1 MEQLENL
8 NVVAQELLVTPAQLK
23 AELPIPDEVRHH
35 VRDAR
40 QQVRN
45 ILSGT
50 DPRLLVVIGPCS
62 IHDVDAAEDYA
73 RRLKAIAVELAPTLL
88 IVMRAYFEKPR
99 TTVGWK
105 GLVNDPFLD
114 GTFHIE
120 EGIRI
125 ARRLLLRIAALGL
138 PLSTEAL
145 DPISPQYLHELIA
158 WSAIGARTTESQ
170 THREMASGLSSA
182 VGFKNGTDGS
192 LDVAINALQSVSKP
206 HRFLGINQSGQ
217 VSIIHTRGNDAAHVV
232 MRGGHLGPNYDRE
245 SIAACERALAAAG
258 LKANIMIDC
267 SHANSGKEPNRQVD
281 VARDAAAQITA
292 GNRSIMGLMI
302 ESNINAGNQKLGGD
316 LTKLAYGVSVTD
328 PCVGWATSADLLRE
342 LAHGLGNVLA
352 QRSRRGARVEAA

>member
-1 MEQLENL
+1 VEQLENL

-23 AELPIPDEVRHH
+23 AELPVPEQVRHRVH
-35 VRDAR
+35 EAR
-40 QQVRN
+40 EQVRN
-45 ILSGT
+45 ILSGS
-50 DPRLLVVIGPCS
+50 DHRLLIVVGPCS
-62 IHDVDAAEDYA
+62 IHDVVAAEDYA
-73 RRLKAIAVELAPTLL
+73 RRLKALADELAPDLM

-105 GLVNDPFLD
+105 GLVNDPFLND
-114 GTFHIE
+114 TFHIE

-125 ARRLLLRIAALGL
+125 ARRLLLRIAEIGL

-145 DPISPQYLHELIA
+145 DPISPQYLQELIA

-217 VSIIHTRGNDAAHVV
+217 VSIIHTRGNRAAHVV
-232 MRGGHLGPNYDRE
+232 LRGGHAGPNYDRQ
-245 SIAACERALAAAG
+245 SVADCERALVAAG
-258 LKANIMIDC
+258 LTSNIMIDC
-267 SHANSGKEPNRQVD
+267 SHANSGKDPLRQMD
-281 VARDAAAQITA
+281 VARDAAAQIRA

-302 ESNINAGNQKLGGD
+302 ESNINAGNQKLTD
-316 LTKLAYGVSVTD
+316 PRHLAYGVSVTD
-328 PCVGWATSADLLRE
+328 PCLDWETTAALLRE
-342 LAHGLGNVLA
+342 LASDLRSTLS
-352 QRSRRGARVEAA
+352 QRARSVASADAA

>member
-1 MEQLENL
+1 MEQIENL

-23 AELPIPDEVRHH
+23 AELPISEHVRHQ
-35 VRDAR
+35 VSEAR

-45 ILSGT
+45 ILNGR
-50 DPRLLVVIGPCS
+50 DHRLLVVVGPCS
-62 IHDVDAAEDYA
+62 IHDVNAAEDYA
-73 RRLKAIAVELAPTLL
+73 RRLKELATKLAPTLL

-105 GLVNDPFLD
+105 GLVNDPFLND
-114 GTFHIE
+114 TFHIE

-125 ARRLLLRIAALGL
+125 ARRLLLRIAELGL

-145 DPISPQYLHELIA
+145 DPISPQYLQELIA

-217 VSIIHTRGNDAAHVV
+217 VSIIHTRGNSAAHVV
-232 MRGGHLGPNYDRE
+232 LRGGHTGPNYDRDNV
-245 SIAACERALAAAG
+245 AQCERALAAAG
-258 LKANIMIDC
+258 LTPNIMIDC
-267 SHANSGKEPNRQVD
+267 SHANSGRDPVRQLM
-281 VARDAAAQITA
+281 VARDATAQIKS

-302 ESNINAGNQKLGGD
+302 ESNINAGNQKLTKD
-316 LTKLAYGVSVTD
+316 LSQLVYGVSVTD
-328 PCVGWATSADLLRE
+328 PCIDWQTTASLLRE
-342 LAHGLGNVLA
+342 LATELRDVLPKRV
-352 QRSRRGARVEAA
+352 RSVANADAA